1 MKFMDPFIPT
11 ESDLRTI
18 PLSCSSTS
26 TSLSS
31 SSFAIRESGR
41 TNNEKFRPILEQR
54 LRESKDE
61 TTGDKEIES
70 KVARRAQR
78 WKTIAWRSRE
88 ATDFPRARGEVSGFV
103 HYLAWNDDVEPWECT
118 FQEVEESRRIRV
130 DGYLLHDLSN
140 ETEKNS
146 AWLRWPNA
154 DTQRSS
160 EEEEEGEERK
170 EHEFSRVC
178 WCVCVRKRLARPR
191 GLIRCGLIQAV
202 SLPLRIL
209 HTWETRWVSRS
220 LWPCERSILQA
231 RPLERWKVSS
241 NVTLES
247 FELRVSS
254 LRFLCTSLLGQRGRI
269 WNSQLLTFDCNVLQ

>member
-18 PLSCSSTS
+18 PLSRALFATS

-103 HYLAWNDDVEPWECT
+103 HYLA
-118 FQEVEESRRIRV
+118 
-130 DGYLLHDLSN
+130 
-140 ETEKNS
+140 
-146 AWLRWPNA
+146 
-154 DTQRSS
+154 
-160 EEEEEGEERK
+160 
-170 EHEFSRVC
+170 
-178 WCVCVRKRLARPR
+178 
-191 GLIRCGLIQAV
+191 
-202 SLPLRIL
+202 
-209 HTWETRWVSRS
+209 
-220 LWPCERSILQA
+220 
-231 RPLERWKVSS
+231 
-241 NVTLES
+241 
-247 FELRVSS
+247 
-254 LRFLCTSLLGQRGRI
+254 
-269 WNSQLLTFDCNVLQ
+269 